1 MKGYKIDFTTNTLV
15 MNYKFSAAAQV
26 FGSAEN
32 KLMRNIQKAFPQLS
46 VAVRPGRVVKT
57 TAKNKRLTY
66 TNMETYI
73 SQFKN
78 ADELLRNFNVVKALS
93 KPLASPY
100 AFVSDWF
107 VAQFPNY
114 KEVPT
119 FTDGSLTLTPIPLPT
134 TDGYK
139 QKDLAS

>member
-1 MKGYKIDFTTNTLV
+1 MKGYKIDFTTNTLIL
-15 MNYKFSAAAQV
+15 NYKFSAAAQS

-32 KLMRNIQKAFPQLS
+32 NLLREIQSAFPQLS
-46 VAVRPGRVVKT
+46 VSVRPGRVVKT

-66 TNMETYI
+66 ANMETYI
-73 SQFKN
+73 RQYKN
-78 ADELLRNFNVVKALS
+78 AEELLYIFDTVKGLS

-100 AFVSDWF
+100 AYVSDWF

-119 FTDGSLTLTPIPLPT
+119 FTDGTLTLSPIPIPST
-134 TDGYK
+134 SEYK
-139 QKDLAS
+139 QKGEAA